1 MLNIEKFEDELINM
15 GVINPKIRIGFSK
28 DGKLL
33 NCRFA
38 KCSDCKEI
46 LMAQLNISKE
56 EYYKESCR
64 KNILKWLLSE
74 YKEPEIDWSKVE
86 VDTPILIRD
95 YESSEWTKR
104 YFAKFVDGKVYA
116 WKNGATS
123 WSANGEWDVTSWNYA
138 KLAENEEWE

>member
-15 GVINPKIRIGFSK
+15 GVINPKIMIGFSK

-74 YKEPEIDWSKVE
+74 YKEPEVDWSKVK
-86 VDTPILIRD
+86 VDTPILVRD
-95 YESSEWTKR
+95 YEGSEWIKR
-104 YFAKFVDGKVYA
+104 YFAKFADGIVYT
-116 WKNGATS
+116 WQGGTTS
-123 WSANGEWDVTSWNYA
+123 WTASGEYNVISWKHA
-138 KLAENEEWE
+138 KLAESEE

>member
-1 MLNIEKFEDELINM
+1 MLNIEKFYDELVNM
-15 GVINPKIRIGFSK
+15 GVINPKIMIDFSK

-86 VDTPILIRD
+86 VDTPILVRNT
-95 YESSEWTKR
+95 EKEEWQKR
-104 YFAKFVDGKVYA
+104 HFARFKNGKVYA
-116 WKNGATS
+116 WKYGATS
-123 WSANGEWDVTSWNYA
+123 WTANNEYAVSFWKYA
-138 KLAENEEWE
+138 KLAESEG

>member
-15 GVINPKIRIGFSK
+15 GVINPKIMISFSK

-74 YKEPEIDWSKVE
+74 YKEPEVDWSKVK
-86 VDTPILIRD
+86 VDTPILVRNT
-95 YESSEWTKR
+95 EKEEWQKR
-104 YFAKFVDGKVYA
+104 HFARFKNGKVYA
-116 WKNGATS
+116 WYDGLTS
-123 WSANGEWDVTSWNYA
+123 WSTAGEDDVNSWKYA
-138 KLAENEEWE
+138 KLAESE